1 MIIIIIIIIMIYSK
15 SDLLT
20 IGVDEAGRGTLFGN
34 VVAAAVIMPDD
45 LDDDLFRQI
54 KDSKKL
60 TFKKRRIL
68 ADYIKDKALTYGIGT
83 ATPKEIDEIN
93 ILQAAVKSMHRALYQ
108 AYKKY
113 KFSNIIVDGN
123 YFKPII
129 CPDNDDEIITYEC
142 ITKGDEKFINIA
154 AASIIAKDFHDSE
167 IIKLVEENPELNKY
181 DLLKNMGYAT
191 LKHRTAIINHGIHH
205 LHRKTF
211 SSCSILNT

>member
-1 MIIIIIIIIMIYSK
+1 MYSK

-34 VVAAAVIMPDD
+34 VVAAAVIMPDN
-45 LDDDLFRQI
+45 LDDDLFKQI

-60 TFKKRRIL
+60 SFKKRRIL
-68 ADYIKDKALTYGIGT
+68 ADYIKENALTFGIGT
-83 ATPKEIDEIN
+83 ATPKEIDDIN
-93 ILQAAVKSMHRALYQ
+93 ILQAAVKSMHRALFQ

-129 CPDNDDEIITYEC
+129 CPDDDDEVITYEC

-154 AASIIAKDFHDSE
+154 AASIIAKDYHDSE
-167 IIKLVEENPELNKY
+167 IIKIVEENPDLNKY

-191 LKHRTAIINHGIHH
+191 LKHRTAIINHGIHS

-211 SSCSILNT
+211 SSCSVSSIL